1 MVENFDEKK
10 IEKKILHLFNKG
22 ETLTRND
29 IRKKVNL
36 KENEYNDKKILNV
49 IKKLL
54 GDGILQIDE
63 YNLMLL
69 TTDEE
74 RKRRWR
80 EGKRKIRKIRLRK
93 NLIKIGK
100 KIIMDEL
107 YHSSFIKIYKI
118 YPEDQILEILGDK
131 LKINIEYS
139 LFLDIID
146 YLNEEEF
153 CFRKINAIMFQ
164 E

>member
-54 GDGILQIDE
+54 GDGIL
-63 YNLMLL
+63 
-69 TTDEE
+69 
-74 RKRRWR
+74 
-80 EGKRKIRKIRLRK
+80 
-93 NLIKIGK
+93 
-100 KIIMDEL
+100 
-107 YHSSFIKIYKI
+107 
-118 YPEDQILEILGDK
+118 
-131 LKINIEYS
+131 
-139 LFLDIID
+139 
-146 YLNEEEF
+146 
-153 CFRKINAIMFQ
+153 
-164 E
+164 